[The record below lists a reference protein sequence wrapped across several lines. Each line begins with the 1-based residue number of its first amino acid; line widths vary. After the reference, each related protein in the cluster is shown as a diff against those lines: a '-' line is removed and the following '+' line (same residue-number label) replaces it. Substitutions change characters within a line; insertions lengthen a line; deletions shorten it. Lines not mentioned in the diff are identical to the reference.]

1 MQAALNPRIEVI
13 KNSFEV
19 DDAVFHGLMALG
31 VLKEIVI
38 KEKGAHHKR
47 WSAFMQRTG
56 RFSESALDYAPWSR
70 DELLEYADL
79 ILDMSDPSHPLCDYV
94 RDGVMALSD
103 FSPQLSAEYEHLIN
117 VGASVNRPPYALIRI

>member
-13 KNSFEV
+13 KNSFDV

-38 KEKGAHHKR
+38 KGKGAYHKR
-47 WSAFMQRTG
+47 WSAFMQRSG
-56 RFSESALDYAPWSR
+56 RFSESALDYAPWSKE
-70 DELLEYADL
+70 ELLEYAGM
-79 ILDMSDPSHPLCDYV
+79 ILDMSDPAHPLCDYV
-94 RDGVMALSD
+94 RDGIMVLSD
-103 FSPQLSAEYEHLIN
+103 FSPQASAEYEHLIN

>member
-1 MQAALNPRIEVI
+1 MQVVLDPRIEVI
-13 KNSFEV
+13 KNSFDV

-38 KEKGAHHKR
+38 KSKGAHHKC

-56 RFSESALDYAPWSR
+56 RFSESALDYAPWSK
-70 DELLEYADL
+70 DDLLEYAGM

-94 RDGVMALSD
+94 RNGMTALTD
-103 FSPQLSAEYEHLIN
+103 FSPQASAEYEHLIN